1 MPKKDAN
8 EKNVVVVSKNAKRQS
23 TQSSSLSQPAQINA
37 LENDRG
43 NEHVRINSNITNIES
58 DNGAMMNH
66 VGGKQSVY
74 EHNIG
79 GKSSNIIK
87 SSIQSSE
94 TEPLVKSISGN
105 GAATHPV

>member
-8 EKNVVVVSKNAKRQS
+8 EKNVVVVSKNANRQS

-37 LENDRG
+37 LENERG
-43 NEHVRINSNITNIES
+43 NEHVRINSNLTNIES

-79 GKSSNIIK
+79 GKPSNIIN

-94 TEPLVKSISGN
+94 TGPLVKSISGN